1 MGDIGDAAHHLLM
14 QKISR
19 LAIPLM
25 VVVLAALSQPVH
37 ALPRATPLDLAQ
49 QHEALT
55 GGGPFDPGVA
65 AQRDA
70 RPR

>member
-1 MGDIGDAAHHLLM
+1 MPQIL
-14 QKISR
+14 R

-25 VVVLAALSQPVH
+25 VAVLAALSQSAF
-37 ALPRATPLDLAQ
+37 ALPRATPLESAQ
-49 QHEALT
+49 QQEALT

-65 AQRDA
+65 AQRDP

>member
-1 MGDIGDAAHHLLM
+1 M
-14 QKISR
+14 QQISR

-25 VVVLAALSQPVH
+25 VVVLTALSQPAP
-37 ALPRATPLDLAQ
+37 ALPRATPLELAHQ
-49 QHEALT
+49 QEGLT

-65 AQRDA
+65 DQRDA